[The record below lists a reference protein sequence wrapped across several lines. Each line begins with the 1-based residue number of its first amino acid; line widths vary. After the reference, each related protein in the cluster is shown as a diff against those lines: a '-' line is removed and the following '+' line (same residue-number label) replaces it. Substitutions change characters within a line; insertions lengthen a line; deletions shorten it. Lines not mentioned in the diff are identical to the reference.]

1 MRLLVSVRSAREVEA
16 ALSGGADI
24 IDAKEPSHGSLGRVS
39 SPVLRDIL
47 EQVPARQEASV
58 ALGDFS
64 DSAEVRLTIA
74 ALPLPRRAAP
84 IYVKL
89 GFAGVADAERIRTML
104 QVARTVAATSSASS
118 IRIVAVAYA
127 DSGSAQSAPLEIVC
141 EAAIA
146 SGAAGVLVDTRSK
159 TGGHLFNWVG
169 PERLRDL
176 LQYARQAHLLTAV
189 AGGLD
194 IDQLELVFSTRP
206 DVVGFRG
213 AVCVGGR
220 TGRLSR
226 ERVEQVRRRVVHC
239 SSAVLR

>member
-84 IYVKL
+84 IYLKL

-176 LQYARQAHLLTAV
+176 LQYAAV